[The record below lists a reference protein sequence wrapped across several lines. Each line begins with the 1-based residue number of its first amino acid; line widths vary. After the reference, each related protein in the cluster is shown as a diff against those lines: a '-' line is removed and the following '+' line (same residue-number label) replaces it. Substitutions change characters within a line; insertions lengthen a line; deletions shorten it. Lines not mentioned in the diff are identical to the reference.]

1 MVERRT
7 VGGRFEVTDEIASG
21 DDRGIYLAT
30 DVDSH
35 DSVVVTIFKD
45 IETEAMDRLE
55 ATARTLTALTHP
67 NLSRVRAYGDDG
79 DYFYL
84 ALERAVG
91 RDLVQVLQED
101 DAMTPERSSHLRRQI
116 LSVLRH
122 AHEAGLDHAP
132 VRPENVIV
140 DADDMV
146 KVTLTIST
154 RPPQPDARVSGFPTP
169 RSISPSLETALESL
183 ASEVPIEIPEGDDQY
198 TIWPIP
204 GNRYDPERLGRR
216 VIFAVVLIAVIAFTA
231 FLWRVTSRDTGNSSP
246 SPTPSPSLSFRIE
259 RVIAPLAADPMGA
272 QGTLLANQPTSV
284 VSPIVDSETFRWPG
298 SSKVRLSGSSHDK
311 SQTVARAS

>member
-7 VGGRFEVTDEIASG
+7 IGGRFEVTDEIASG
-21 DDRGIYLAT
+21 DDRDIYLAT
-30 DVDSH
+30 DVDSR
-35 DSVVVTIFKD
+35 DTVLVTVFKD

-55 ATARTLTALTHP
+55 STARTLTSLTHP
-67 NLSRVRAYGDDG
+67 NLTRLRAYGDDG
-79 DYFYL
+79 DYFYV
-84 ALERAVG
+84 ALERAEG
-91 RDLVQVLQED
+91 RDLAQVLQED
-101 DAMTPERSSHLRRQI
+101 DAMTPQRSSHLRQQT

-122 AHEAGLDHAP
+122 AHEVGLDHAP

-154 RPPQPDARVSGFPTP
+154 RPPEPDARISGFPTP
-169 RSISPSLETALESL
+169 RSISPSLETVLEGL
-183 ASEVPIEIPEGDDQY
+183 ASEMPIEIPEGDNQY
-198 TIWPIP
+198 TVWPIP
-204 GNRYDPERLGRR
+204 GTRYDPERLGRR

-231 FLWRVTSRDTGNSSP
+231 FIWRVTSRDVGDSRP

-259 RVIAPLAADPMGA
+259 RAIPPLSADPMRA
-272 QGTLLANQPTSV
+272 RGTLLANQPTSV

-298 SSKVRLSGSSHDK
+298 RQRCACQVRPCHQSTRVS
-311 SQTVARAS
+311 